1 MENKINLQR
10 LSAMLAIS
18 TGRQQELCERFLREI
33 FNIAGEELLKGE
45 NVRIKGFGT
54 FKIIDIEPRKSV
66 NVTTGEEHQIPG
78 HKRVIFVPSKELADL
93 VNRPFDA
100 FDTVEVDDDVPLD
113 ILMDAGEPELSETDA
128 SSFGDLTE
136 DVQVME
142 NEPSPLVLGEESAE
156 EEMADMASSSAYS
169 GVYESAGDDARED
182 AADFPGEVTASE
194 PDDDAQTSDDDEEDD
209 DGVTEGV
216 GNEDDED
223 DEDDEAEDVK
233 DAEEAHSMT
242 YRRKFLAGFLI
253 GFFVASIIAGIAF
266 MVYGPSSDAKGE
278 KDAVV
283 SVSDAATGEAVGGS
297 VSATPGGD
305 TAAVVGS
312 DVAEIP
318 DNGDGGGME
327 VATRPSDEPVYD
339 TISTT
344 RFLTTMAKDH
354 YGNFNL
360 WPIIYEENKSF
371 LGHPDRIKPG
381 TRVVIPS
388 LSKYGIDPKNPE
400 HIKEAKRKGIEIYSR
415 YR

>member
-1 MENKINLQR
+1 
-10 LSAMLAIS
+10 MLAIS

-33 FNIAGEELLKGE
+33 FNIAGEELLNGE

-113 ILMDAGEPELSETDA
+113 ILMDAGEPELS
-128 SSFGDLTE
+128 
-136 DVQVME
+136 
-142 NEPSPLVLGEESAE
+142 PLVLGEESAE
-156 EEMADMASSSAYS
+156 EEMADMASASAYS

-194 PDDDAQTSDDDEEDD
+194 PDDVATQTSDDEDEDK
-209 DGVTEGV
+209 GGATEGV
-216 GNEDDED
+216 VNDDED
-223 DEDDEAEDVK
+223 DEDDEAEDVE

-283 SVSDAATGEAVGGS
+283 SVSDTATGEAAGGS
-297 VSATPGGD
+297 ISATPDGD
-305 TAAVVGS
+305 TAAVAGS

-318 DNGDGGGME
+318 DNGDGEGME